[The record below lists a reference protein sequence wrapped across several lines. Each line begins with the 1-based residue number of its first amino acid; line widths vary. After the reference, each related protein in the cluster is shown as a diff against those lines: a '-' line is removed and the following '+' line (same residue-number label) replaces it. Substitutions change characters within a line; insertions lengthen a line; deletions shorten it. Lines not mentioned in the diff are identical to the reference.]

1 MGLEFCFYIR
11 SQEKIKP
18 DGLMLVSVDTRAH
31 TSNHNGAIHRFP
43 SVACAQKKKKIK
55 QNKVMSIKLESTGVL
70 YSCTLLEVF
79 PAFNHLSLQCLAL
92 F

>member
-1 MGLEFCFYIR
+1 MDIY
-11 SQEKIKP
+11 
-18 DGLMLVSVDTRAH
+18 
-31 TSNHNGAIHRFP
+31 SNHNGAIHRFP

-55 QNKVMSIKLESTGVL
+55 QNKVMSIKLESTGGL

-92 F
+92 FGVKKKKTFTHSTSASFKSSFKYLR